1 MRATLVFISG
11 ILVGLY
17 MPGYVSAFMHAISF
31 VARNT
36 PGT

>member
-11 ILVGLY
+11 VLVGLY
-17 MPGYVSAFMHAISF
+17 MPGYVTAFVRAF
-31 VARNT
+31 TYVAYNA

>member
-17 MPGYVSAFMHAISF
+17 MPGYVIAFMQAISL
-31 VARNT
+31 VAQKAS
-36 PGT
+36 GA

>member
-17 MPGYVSAFMHAISF
+17 MPDYITAFVQAMRYVAY
-31 VARNT
+31 NT
-36 PGT
+36 PGS